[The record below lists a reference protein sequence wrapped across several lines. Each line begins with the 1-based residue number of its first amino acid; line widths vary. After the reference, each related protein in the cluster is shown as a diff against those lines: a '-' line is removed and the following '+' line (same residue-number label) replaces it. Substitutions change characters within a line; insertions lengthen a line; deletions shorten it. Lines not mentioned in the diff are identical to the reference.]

1 MIPRFTNGVDRRGYA
16 SVICLNSSSASV
28 LLPLRMKLTA
38 RLKSA
43 VAFGDG
49 GPAGPNDADPP
60 HDAGAG
66 LPPGPGVHAPPAA
79 CAGFPGAAPT
89 GAAPPAAGSGAAV
102 VESGFGDHGIEAQ
115 PLNNATSATSI
126 ECRRHILR
134 NFRLAIARRLQLSQ
148 HLEALLYP
156 LVIHTILRA
165 RSVDLVRLDGLF
177 FEWEHLLF

>member
-1 MIPRFTNGVDRRGYA
+1 MPRLTNGVDRRGYA

-49 GPAGPNDADPP
+49 GPAGPNDAAPA

-66 LPPGPGVHAPPAA
+66 LAPGPGAHAPPAA
-79 CAGFPGAAPT
+79 CAGLPDAAPT
-89 GAAPPAAGSGAAV
+89 SAGAAAPAAASGAAV
-102 VESGFGDHGIEAQ
+102 ESGFDDHGIEAQ

-134 NFRLAIARRLQLSQ
+134 DFRLAIARRLQLSQ
-148 HLEALLYP
+148 HLETLLYP
-156 LVIHTILRA
+156 LVVHTILRA
-165 RSVDLVRLDGLF
+165 QSSELVLLDVLV
-177 FEWEHLLF
+177 L

>member
-49 GPAGPNDADPP
+49 GPAGPNEV
-60 HDAGAG
+60 GAG
-66 LPPGPGVHAPPAA
+66 LAAPAGARADPATADPAA
-79 CAGFPGAAPT
+79 A

-134 NFRLAIARRLQLSQ
+134 N
-148 HLEALLYP
+148 
-156 LVIHTILRA
+156 
-165 RSVDLVRLDGLF
+165 
-177 FEWEHLLF
+177 